1 MKTIASL
8 VGVFFAVIIFGA
20 ILGFCVTLL
29 FIYSTNFVV
38 GKGSE
43 VISITQ
49 YLSLLFIWA
58 GAATIGTG
66 LFSIAYTIRY
76 PQNGLAR
83 IVTHTILSILSW
95 LIIIPLCLVGANK
108 FEEIDIYNKK
118 EITLTPNFFRPD
130 DGNLYY
136 YSSVNDATKTATG
149 VSFKLHDINSTTDG
163 SVLLENAPLF
173 QSDIQPFSDILI
185 YDTLSISRFIDTVL
199 PALYY
204 NNKKAM
210 EAFSEGLI
218 SWLAFASWGLALYA
232 VIGLRRLFQWRLLN
246 FCVAVLAYLG
256 ICIINLSYTLGWD
269 GNIFNLITLPNWMIN
284 CIIAAILSCLGI
296 LLSIFRPDPN
306 MEHVE

>member
-38 GKGSE
+38 GKGAEATS
-43 VISITQ
+43 VAQ
-49 YLSLLFIWA
+49 YLSLLFVWG

-66 LFSIAYTIRY
+66 LCSIAYTIRY

-83 IVTHTILSILSW
+83 IITHTVLSIVSW
-95 LIIIPLCLVGANK
+95 LVIIPLCLVGANK
-108 FEEIDIYNKK
+108 FEDMDVYNKK
-118 EITLTPNFFRPD
+118 EIALTPKFFRPD

-136 YSSVNDATKTATG
+136 YSSVDDTTKTATG
-149 VSFKLHDINSTTDG
+149 VAFKLQDINNTSDD
-163 SVLLENAPLF
+163 SVLLEGAPLF

-185 YDTLSISRFIDTVL
+185 YNTLSISSFIDTVL

-204 NNKKAM
+204 NNKSAM

-218 SWLAFASWGLALYA
+218 PWLAFASWGLALYA
-232 VIGLRRLFQWRLLN
+232 VIGVRRLFQWRLLN
-246 FCVAVLAYLG
+246 FCVAVLVYLA

-269 GNIFNLITLPNWMIN
+269 GNIFNLVTLPNWLTN